1 MIVLPNGMIA
11 HIFIT
16 SLVQSD
22 LGVWN
27 MSGVGPELVRLLRNS
42 VRQNGLFAALYGD
55 GIFTPHLCLV
65 PRYRNPNDRELRINM
80 RFAPL
85 RVYVEHTFRDFRNI
99 FRFFNNFARMKL
111 LFDGEMV
118 MRIMVVGFFV
128 LNCYYCF
135 NNTSSRSFNL
145 RAPTIEEYLPLDE
158 VLPTDGEERDEED
171 GAETEPETETEDEM
185 EQGRGQRA
193 QRGQRRR

>member
-1 MIVLPNGMIA
+1 MIA

-22 LGVWN
+22 RGVWN
-27 MSGVGPELVRLLRNS
+27 MSGVGPELVRILGNSLRP
-42 VRQNGLFAALYGD
+42 NGMLAALYGD

-65 PRYRNPNDRELRINM
+65 PRYRNPNARELRVNM

-85 RVYVEHTFRDFRNI
+85 RVYVEHTFRDLRNI
-99 FRFFNNFARMKL
+99 FRFFNSAARMRL

-118 MRIMVVGFFV
+118 MKIMVVGFFV
-128 LNCYYCF
+128 LNCYYCL
-135 NNTSSRSFNL
+135 NNTSSRSFDL
-145 RAPTIEEYLPLDE
+145 QAPSIEEYLPLDE
-158 VLPTDGEERDEED
+158 VLPTDGDEREAED
-171 GAETEPETETEDEM
+171 GAETEPETEDEEDLE
-185 EQGRGQRA
+185 RGQRA